1 MSDNIKHIPCVEL
14 LAPARDY
21 EVGIAAIDSGADAI
35 YIGAPKYSAR
45 QAAGNSIDDIARMCQ
60 YAHKFNVKVL
70 VALNTILTDDELRGA
85 EDMVWQLYNAGVDAL
100 IVQDMGL
107 LTLNLPPMRLHAST
121 QCDNRTVDKVL
132 FLQDAGFSR
141 VVLARELSAQQI
153 KDIRCKT
160 NIELEAFVHGAL
172 CVSYSGQCYMS
183 QYVMG
188 RSANKGQC
196 AQMCRQRY
204 DLLDE
209 HGNILLSDKHLLSVQ
224 DMDRSGHIKELVEAG
239 VTTLKIEGRLK
250 DADYVKNITAYYRN
264 LIDTLGYRR
273 PSWGTTTVNFEPSPA
288 KTFHR
293 GATPYFIDGIRRK
306 MANFDT
312 PKSTG
317 EYIGTISGINTA
329 TGTLTINTSVQ
340 LHNGDGF
347 ICGPRGFRASEA
359 ENIKSNI
366 GSIKLSTA
374 DDVIAYLNIGDV
386 IYRNYD
392 IDFQRRIGSPRSVE
406 RTLPIDILMTYD
418 GNNISLSV
426 IQPDSGLHF
435 DVKTAVSSETAKNQE
450 RMRDN
455 MLSALRKLGGTLFHA
470 NSIELRINPLPFMP
484 ISVINDLRRRAIDGI
499 TRSIEQYASEQR
511 SFHEPPRIKPVNHT
525 SGIVPD
531 YHANVSNS
539 PAKQWYAEHGV
550 VITEPAL
557 EVIMPS
563 EPELMRCKYCLRHE
577 LDWCLK
583 NRSTQQLGQL
593 YLRTSG
599 KLFAL
604 EFDCKKCEMI
614 VKQSD
619 FSKKNK
625 KRLE

>member
-85 EDMVWQLYNAGVDAL
+85 EDMVWQLYNVGVDAL

-273 PSWGTTTVNFEPSPA
+273 TSWGTTTVNFEPSPA

-435 DVKTAVSSETAKNQE
+435 DVKTVVSSETAKNQE